1 LQADFPAA
9 ALLASL
15 VAGVL
20 YWQVATRAMA
30 WLSRHVPRPA
40 TAGRHLSSRS
50 GEPSLAGPTG

>member
-1 LQADFPAA
+1 VA

-40 TAGRHLSSRS
+40 TAGRHASSRS